1 MRGVANVHPMT
12 AEMALQLGRALAYLV
27 RSGPHRHRIVVGKDT
42 RLSGYMLE
50 QAIAS
55 GICSMGVDVM
65 LSGPLPT
72 PGIAFLTES
81 MRADAGVVI
90 SASHNPYQ
98 DNGIKFFSRDG
109 FKLPDELELQIER
122 LVLDGDEGDAGA
134 QDFRALRP
142 TATRIGKAK
151 RIDDA
156 IGRYVVFLK
165 SLFPKDLTLDG
176 LTVVVD
182 CAHGAAYHVAPAV
195 FEELGAK
202 VIPIGVKPD
211 GTNINDGCGA
221 IHPEGM
227 ARAIQKHG
235 ADLGL
240 ALDGDADR
248 VILADE
254 QGRVVDGDAIMAL
267 VGRDLI
273 RQGTLAKRTVVATVM
288 SNLGL
293 ERALAPVKGRVV
305 RTAVGDRYVVEEM
318 RRSGYNFGGEQSGHL
333 IFLDHVT
340 TGDGVAAALNVL
352 AVMQREGRPLSELAR
367 CFEPV
372 PQALVNVAVRE
383 KRPLAELP
391 AVARAIAR
399 GREGARG
406 GGARPRP
413 VLRDREQGPRARRG
427 AGREAD
433 PRARRGD
440 RGRAA
445 QGARVAPARSRGRA
459 TRPGARFWVR
469 FPACPLA
476 SASTS
481 TTSRRSASPA
491 ARSTPTRWPPRCS
504 RSSAAPTRSP
514 STCARTAGTSRSGTS
529 RSCAAPSRPGS
540 TSRWPRRRRW

>member
-1 MRGVANVHPMT
+1 MSREKRRTRRGPHPDGATRASPAPGAVRAAPGEPAAPAARRLFGTDGVRGVANVYPMT

-109 FKLPDELELQIER
+109 FKLPDRMELEIER
-122 LVLDGDEGDAGA
+122 LVLDAAEGGAGA
-134 QDFRALRP
+134 EDFRALRP

-165 SLFPKDLTLDG
+165 SIFPKELTLDG

-195 FEELGAK
+195 LEELGAR
-202 VIPIGVKPD
+202 VIALGVRPD
-211 GTNINDGCGA
+211 GKNINDRCGA
-221 IHPEGM
+221 VHPEGM
-227 ARAIQKHG
+227 AKAILRHG

-254 QGRVVDGDAIMAL
+254 KGRLVDGDAIMAL

-273 RQGTLAKRTVVATVM
+273 RRGTLAKRTVVATVM

-293 ERALAPVKGRVV
+293 ERALAPAGGRVV
-305 RTAVGDRYVVEEM
+305 RTQVGDRYVVEEM
-318 RRSGYNFGGEQSGHL
+318 RRAGYNFGGEQSGHL

-352 AVMQREGRPLSELAR
+352 AVMRREGRPLSELAR
-367 CFEPV
+367 CFEPL
-372 PQALVNVAVRE
+372 PQSLVNVAVRE
-383 KRPLAELP
+383 KRPLAQLP
-391 AVARAIAR
+391 EVGRAIAAVEKALGAE
-399 GREGARG
+399 GR
-406 GGARPRP
+406 
-413 VLRDREQGPRARRG
+413 VL
-427 AGREAD
+427 
-433 PRARRGD
+433 
-440 RGRAA
+440 
-445 QGARVAPARSRGRA
+445 
-459 TRPGARFWVR
+459 VR
-469 FPACPLA
+469 F
-476 SASTS
+476 
-481 TTSRRSASPA
+481 
-491 ARSTPTRWPPRCS
+491 
-504 RSSAAPTRSP
+504 
-514 STCARTAGTSRSGTS
+514 SGTENKV
-529 RSCAAPSRPGS
+529 RVLVEGPDAQRTRTQAETIAAELRKALG
-540 TSRWPRRRRW
+540 